1 MSTRYTTGAMF
12 AILGGILV
20 VVSQAFSP
28 SVVGWM
34 AFGVG
39 TGIIVITARA
49 QLDSGRGCGQRVLDG
64 ATVVVSAL
72 MIAFAVGASGRA
84 VIWLTFALALGT
96 VGMSFAGL
104 SLNEVANWR
113 LSVGLD
119 NLRWLP
125 GRSLQEPAMQHPRA
139 A

>member
-1 MSTRYTTGAMF
+1 MSTRFTTGAVF
-12 AILGGILV
+12 AILAGFLV
-20 VVSQAFSP
+20 VASQAFSP
-28 SVVGWM
+28 SVVGWV

-39 TGIIVITARA
+39 IGIIVMTALV
-49 QLDSGRGCGQRVLDG
+49 QLDTGRGCAQRVLDG

-72 MIAFAVGASGRA
+72 MIAFAVGASGGA
-84 VIWLTFALALGT
+84 VTWLTFAFALGT
-96 VGMSFAGL
+96 LALSFAGL

-113 LSVGLD
+113 LSVGLS

-125 GRSLQEPAMQHPRA
+125 GRSPAEPAMQHPRA

>member
-1 MSTRYTTGAMF
+1 MSTRYITGAVF
-12 AILGGILV
+12 AILGGFLV

-28 SVVGWM
+28 SVVGWVP
-34 AFGVG
+34 FGVG
-39 TGIIVITARA
+39 IGIIVITALA
-49 QLDSGRGCGQRVLDG
+49 QLDTGRGCAQRVLDG
-64 ATVVVSAL
+64 ATVVVSAF

-84 VIWLTFALALGT
+84 VTWLTFAFALGT
-96 VGMSFAGL
+96 VGTSFAGL

-113 LSVGLD
+113 LNVGLS

-125 GRSLQEPAMQHPRA
+125 GRSLREPAMQHPRA

>member
-1 MSTRYTTGAMF
+1 MSTRYTTGALF
-12 AILGGILV
+12 AVLGGFLV

-28 SVVGWM
+28 SVVGWV

-39 TGIIVITARA
+39 IGIIVITALA
-49 QLDSGRGCGQRVLDG
+49 QLDAGRGRAQRALDG
-64 ATVVVSAL
+64 ATVVVSVL

-84 VIWLTFALALGT
+84 VTWLTFALALGT

-113 LSVGLD
+113 LSVGLS

-125 GRSLQEPAMQHPRA
+125 DTSPRAAAMQHPRA

>member
-12 AILGGILV
+12 AILGGFLV
-20 VVSQAFSP
+20 VISQAFSP
-28 SVVGWM
+28 SVVGWV

-39 TGIIVITARA
+39 TAIIVITALA
-49 QLDSGRGCGQRVLDG
+49 QLDLGRGRAQRILDG

-72 MIAFAVGASGRA
+72 MIAFGVSASGRA
-84 VIWLTFALALGT
+84 VTWLTFALALGT

-113 LSVGLD
+113 VSVGLSD
-119 NLRWLP
+119 LRWLP
-125 GRSLQEPAMQHPRA
+125 NRPVREPVMQHPRA